1 MSKFRGAVAGAD
13 AEVRSR
19 LRRVHHL
26 DNGHVPATAVIVER
40 GLENR
45 RRPADH
51 HDFIAASSL
60 PSSASVGPQDG
71 GLRYSGNAAGDDGVA
86 PRI

>member
-1 MSKFRGAVAGAD
+1 
-13 AEVRSR
+13 
-19 LRRVHHL
+19 
-26 DNGHVPATAVIVER
+26 VIVER